1 MGPDWESWDQETVR
15 REVASLVMGDLV
27 GVPEVEVRARF
38 GEPDDV
44 VRPGGETSDPAGN
57 VLFRADADLRYY
69 RLLPHTCLSIST
81 AAGRVAE
88 ISWWPKWKRCPEGS
102 PARPATYMPR
112 SSSNGRSNERLER
125 PGTTACT
132 DFGTSRAGRSAAGR

>member
-15 REVASLVMGDLV
+15 REVASLAMGDLV

-38 GEPDDV
+38 GEPDNV
-44 VRPGGETSDPAGN
+44 VRPGGETSDLAGN

-102 PARPATYMPR
+102 PARASDVYAP
-112 SSSNGRSNERLER
+112 E
-125 PGTTACT
+125 
-132 DFGTSRAGRSAAGR
+132 